1 MQLSLARK
9 GEPAQFGRVHKPWL
23 TIFAYP
29 GTIQA
34 ATAGGAGKR
43 HDIHEFLTM
52 G

>member
-1 MQLSLARK
+1 LARK
-9 GEPAQFGRVHKPWL
+9 GEPAQFGRIHKPWL

-29 GTIQA
+29 GTVQA
-34 ATAGGAGKR
+34 GRARKR